1 MPKELPKLLSRDK
14 VHERI
19 KMILPVGVTG
29 RPVLN
34 GPVTAS
40 VIWVALYCGAV
51 NRSRYIR
58 PSMVCWMRDSI
69 AKSASNL
76 NRDRYW
82 NASKANQKV
91 LASEYPT
98 EILEPS
104 WYADNTREVI
114 RDDVLRN
121 GLWAIGAALRD
132 ESQPTNSS
140 KPVWCLQQEFADLFS
155 PSLLRSELEQAISKW
170 QSENLNEI
178 LFGRLRA
185 AQAAHTA
192 QHEVNVEMPDGTSR
206 ALGAG
211 MSSLIAKGV
220 IEEFSKRTLS
230 DVRVLALSEGREHVA
245 IEDEVQLKSAGLS
258 PQADRVLPDIVL
270 LDESTKVLWC
280 IEVVATDGPVNEL
293 RKSDLIRW
301 AGRGGFEPQKVK
313 LVTAF
318 TSRTSDRF
326 RALFPTLAQ
335 DTGVW
340 FLDEPQL
347 LIWLQKI

>member
-1 MPKELPKLLSRDK
+1 MKLPKLIPRDK
-14 VHERI
+14 VHERLRV
-19 KMILPVGVTG
+19 ILPVGVTG

-34 GPVTAS
+34 SPVTAS
-40 VIWVALYCGAV
+40 VVWIALFCGAV

-69 AKSASNL
+69 AKSLTDS

-82 NASKANQKV
+82 NASKASQKA
-91 LASEYPT
+91 LATEYPT
-98 EILEPS
+98 EILETS

-121 GLWAIGAALRD
+121 GLWALGAVLRD

-140 KPVWCLQQEFADLFS
+140 KPVWCLQQEFMELFD
-155 PSLLRSELEQAISKW
+155 PSLSGPQLEQAISKW
-170 QSENLNEI
+170 QTENLSEI
-178 LFGRLRA
+178 LSGRLRS
-185 AQAAHTA
+185 AQAAHTS
-192 QHEVNVEMPDGTSR
+192 QHEVNVALPDGTHR

-211 MSSLIAKGV
+211 TSSLIAKGV
-220 IEEFSKRTLS
+220 IEEFSMRTLS
-230 DVRVLALSEGREHVA
+230 NVQVLALSEGREHVSP
-245 IEDEVQLKSAGLS
+245 EDAVRLKARGLN

-270 LDESTKVLWC
+270 LDQASNMLWC

-301 AGRGGFEPQKVK
+301 AGHGGFEPEAIK

-318 TSRTSDRF
+318 TSRTSNRF

-335 DTGVW
+335 DTGIW

-347 LIWLQKI
+347 LVWLQRI